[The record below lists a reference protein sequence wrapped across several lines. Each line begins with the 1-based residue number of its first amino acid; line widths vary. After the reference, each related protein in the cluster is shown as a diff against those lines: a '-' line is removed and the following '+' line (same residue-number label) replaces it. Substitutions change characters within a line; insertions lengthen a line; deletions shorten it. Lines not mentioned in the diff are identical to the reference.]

1 MIHFLPDPETA
12 TPAPIVGEP
21 LARAAMLARI
31 ASLRHAARLLKV
43 GNDQQESSAARRIAN
58 RAARDAAAGIEAAL
72 QAFASQAE
80 EGRSVNPAALD
91 ALARELDQS
100 LASLDLMRSL

>member
-12 TPAPIVGEP
+12 TPVAPEGEI

-43 GNDQQESSAARRIAN
+43 DHEGADLSAARRIAS
-58 RAARDAAAGIEAAL
+58 RAARDAAAGIEGAL
-72 QAFASQAE
+72 QAFATQAE
-80 EGRSVNPAALD
+80 EGRNINAAALD
-91 ALARELDQS
+91 SLQREIDQS